1 MKEDKIYSRTRFC
14 ITNRVPKKDKNTKI
28 LFFLAKKGWNTLL
41 KFRIFILWRKA
52 INPIIDE
59 LCIDQAKN
67 IATKISNEEATVV
80 MDKYCY
86 DDLITI
92 IRDNDGNIKI
102 LKTNTK
108 NINQIMSD
116 IPVSMLDK
124 FKQSENANISLHL
137 GSILGTK
144 IFSATGPKINIRIAN
159 VGNVDTKLKSEF
171 ISQGINQTLH
181 RIYLELNCE
190 VTILTPYDTIKQK
203 IDNQV
208 LIAESVIVG
217 DVPYSY
223 YNMNGNGEMTIIPD
237 IE

>member
-14 ITNRVPKKDKNTKI
+14 ITNRVSKKEKNTKV
-28 LFFLAKKGWNTLL
+28 FSV
-41 KFRIFILWRKA
+41 IFIIIVAIFTFYTIRKA

-59 LCIDQAKN
+59 LCIDKAKN

-124 FKQSENANISLHL
+124 FKQSKNANISLHL

-223 YNMNGNGEMTIIPD
+223 YNMNGNGETTIIPD

>member
-14 ITNRVPKKDKNTKI
+14 ITNRVSKKDKNTKI
-28 LFFLAKKGWNTLL
+28 FSV
-41 KFRIFILWRKA
+41 IFIIIVAIFTFYTIRKA

-223 YNMNGNGEMTIIPD
+223 YNMNGNGETTIIPD

>member
-1 MKEDKIYSRTRFC
+1 M
-14 ITNRVPKKDKNTKI
+14 
-28 LFFLAKKGWNTLL
+28 
-41 KFRIFILWRKA
+41 
-52 INPIIDE
+52 
-59 LCIDQAKN
+59 
-67 IATKISNEEATVV
+67 
-80 MDKYCY
+80 
-86 DDLITI
+86 
-92 IRDNDGNIKI
+92 
-102 LKTNTK
+102 
-108 NINQIMSD
+108 
-116 IPVSMLDK
+116 
-124 FKQSENANISLHL
+124 
-137 GSILGTK
+137 
-144 IFSATGPKINIRIAN
+144 
-159 VGNVDTKLKSEF
+159 GNVDTKLKSEF

>member
-14 ITNRVPKKDKNTKI
+14 ITNRVSKKEKNTKI
-28 LFFLAKKGWNTLL
+28 FSV
-41 KFRIFILWRKA
+41 IFIIIVAIFTFYTIRKA

-124 FKQSENANISLHL
+124 FKQSKNANISLHL

-223 YNMNGNGEMTIIPD
+223 YNMNGNGETTIIPD

>member
-14 ITNRVPKKDKNTKI
+14 ITRKANKARKNK
-28 LFFLAKKGWNTLL
+28 AN
-41 KFRIFILWRKA
+41 IFVSISFVTIIAIFTFYVIRNA

-59 LCIDQAKN
+59 LCIDKAKN

-92 IRDNDGNIKI
+92 IRDSDGNIKI

-116 IPVSMLDK
+116 IPVSMLEK
-124 FKQSENANISLHL
+124 FKQSENTNISIYL

-144 IFSATGPKINIRIAN
+144 LFSAAGPKINIRIAN

-171 ISQGINQTLH
+171 TSQGINQTLH

-223 YNMNGNGEMTIIPD
+223 YNMNGNGETTIIPGM
-237 IE
+237 E

>member
-14 ITNRVPKKDKNTKI
+14 ITRKANKARKNK
-28 LFFLAKKGWNTLL
+28 AN
-41 KFRIFILWRKA
+41 IFVSISFVTIIAIFTFYVIRNA

-59 LCIDQAKN
+59 LCIDKAKN

-92 IRDNDGNIKI
+92 IRDSDGNIKI

-116 IPVSMLDK
+116 IPVSMLEK
-124 FKQSENANISLHL
+124 FKQSENTNISIYL

-144 IFSATGPKINIRIAN
+144 LFSATGPKINIRIAN

-171 ISQGINQTLH
+171 TSQGINQTLH

-223 YNMNGNGEMTIIPD
+223 YNMNGNGETTIIPGM
-237 IE
+237 E

>member
-14 ITNRVPKKDKNTKI
+14 ITNRVPKKGKNTKI
-28 LFFLAKKGWNTLL
+28 FSV
-41 KFRIFILWRKA
+41 IFIIIVAIFTFYTIRKA

-124 FKQSENANISLHL
+124 FKKSENANISLYL

-171 ISQGINQTLH
+171 TSQGINQTLH

-223 YNMNGNGEMTIIPD
+223 YNMNGNGETTIIPD

>member
-14 ITNRVPKKDKNTKI
+14 VTGKATKLKKNKVS
-28 LFFLAKKGWNTLL
+28 
-41 KFRIFILWRKA
+41 IFISSVFVIVIAVFTFYIIRNA

-59 LCIDQAKN
+59 LCIDKAKN

-116 IPVSMLDK
+116 IPVSMLEK
-124 FKQSENANISLHL
+124 FKQSENTNISIYL
-137 GSILGTK
+137 GSVLGTK

-171 ISQGINQTLH
+171 TSQGINQTLH

-223 YNMNGNGEMTIIPD
+223 YNMNGNGETTIIPGM
-237 IE
+237 E

>member
-14 ITNRVPKKDKNTKI
+14 VTGKATQLKKNKVS
-28 LFFLAKKGWNTLL
+28 
-41 KFRIFILWRKA
+41 IFISSVFVIVIAVFTFYIIRNA

-59 LCIDQAKN
+59 LCIDKAKN

-116 IPVSMLDK
+116 IPVSMLEK
-124 FKQSENANISLHL
+124 FKQSENTNISIYL
-137 GSILGTK
+137 GSVLGTK

-171 ISQGINQTLH
+171 TSQGINQTLH

-223 YNMNGNGEMTIIPD
+223 YNMNGNGETTIIPGM
-237 IE
+237 E

>member
-14 ITNRVPKKDKNTKI
+14 ITNIVPKKDKNTKI
-28 LFFLAKKGWNTLL
+28 FSV
-41 KFRIFILWRKA
+41 IFIIIVAIFTFYTIRKA

-144 IFSATGPKINIRIAN
+144 IFSATVPKIKGKR
-159 VGNVDTKLKSEF
+159 E
-171 ISQGINQTLH
+171 
-181 RIYLELNCE
+181 
-190 VTILTPYDTIKQK
+190 
-203 IDNQV
+203 
-208 LIAESVIVG
+208 
-217 DVPYSY
+217 
-223 YNMNGNGEMTIIPD
+223 
-237 IE
+237 

>member
-14 ITNRVPKKDKNTKI
+14 VTGKATQLKKNKVS
-28 LFFLAKKGWNTLL
+28 
-41 KFRIFILWRKA
+41 IFISSVFVIVIAVFTFYIIRNA

-59 LCIDQAKN
+59 LCIDKAKN

-116 IPVSMLDK
+116 IPVSMLEK
-124 FKQSENANISLHL
+124 FKQSENTNISIYL

-171 ISQGINQTLH
+171 TSQGINQTLH

-223 YNMNGNGEMTIIPD
+223 YNMNGNGETTIIPGM
-237 IE
+237 E

>member
-14 ITNRVPKKDKNTKI
+14 VTGKATKFNKNKAT
-28 LFFLAKKGWNTLL
+28 
-41 KFRIFILWRKA
+41 IFISSVFVIIIAVFTFYIIRSA

-67 IATKISNEEATVV
+67 IATKISNEEATVI

-116 IPVSMLDK
+116 IPVNMLDK
-124 FKQSENANISLHL
+124 FKQSENANISLYL

-171 ISQGINQTLH
+171 TSQGINQTLH

-190 VTILTPYDTIKQK
+190 VTILTPYDTIKQR

-223 YNMNGNGEMTIIPD
+223 YNMNGNGETTIIPGL
-237 IE
+237 E

>member
-14 ITNRVPKKDKNTKI
+14 ITRKANKARKNK
-28 LFFLAKKGWNTLL
+28 AN
-41 KFRIFILWRKA
+41 IFVSISFVTIIAIFTFYVIRNA

-59 LCIDQAKN
+59 LCIDKAKN

-92 IRDNDGNIKI
+92 IRDSDGNIKI

-116 IPVSMLDK
+116 IPVSMLEK
-124 FKQSENANISLHL
+124 FKQSENTNISIYL

-144 IFSATGPKINIRIAN
+144 LFSATGPKINIKIAN

-171 ISQGINQTLH
+171 TSQGINQTLH

-223 YNMNGNGEMTIIPD
+223 YNMNGNGETTIIPGM
-237 IE
+237 E

>member
-14 ITNRVPKKDKNTKI
+14 ITNRVSKKEKNTKV
-28 LFFLAKKGWNTLL
+28 FSV
-41 KFRIFILWRKA
+41 IFIIIVAIFTFYTIRKA

-59 LCIDQAKN
+59 VCIDKAKN

-124 FKQSENANISLHL
+124 FKQSENANISLYL

-171 ISQGINQTLH
+171 TSQGINQTLH

-223 YNMNGNGEMTIIPD
+223 YNMNGNGETTIIPD

>member
-14 ITNRVPKKDKNTKI
+14 ITNRVPKKGKNTKI
-28 LFFLAKKGWNTLL
+28 FSV
-41 KFRIFILWRKA
+41 IFIIIVAIFTFYTIKKA
-52 INPIIDE
+52 IHPIIAD
-59 LCIDQAKN
+59 LYIDHAKN
-67 IATKISNEEATVV
+67 IANKISNEAATIV
-80 MDKYCY
+80 MDKYRY

-108 NINQIMSD
+108 NINQIMTD

-124 FKQSENANISLHL
+124 FKKSENANISLYL

-171 ISQGINQTLH
+171 TSQGINQTLH

>member
-14 ITNRVPKKDKNTKI
+14 ITNRVSKKEKNTKV
-28 LFFLAKKGWNTLL
+28 FSV
-41 KFRIFILWRKA
+41 IFIIIVAIFTFYTIRKA

-59 LCIDQAKN
+59 LCIDKAKN

-124 FKQSENANISLHL
+124 FRQSENANISLYL

-171 ISQGINQTLH
+171 TSQGINQTLH

-223 YNMNGNGEMTIIPD
+223 YNMNGNGETTIIPD

>member
-14 ITNRVPKKDKNTKI
+14 ITNRVPKKHKNTKI
-28 LFFLAKKGWNTLL
+28 FSV
-41 KFRIFILWRKA
+41 IFIIIVAIFTFYTIRKA

>member
-14 ITNRVPKKDKNTKI
+14 ITNRVSKKEKNTKV
-28 LFFLAKKGWNTLL
+28 FSV
-41 KFRIFILWRKA
+41 IFIIIVAIFTFYTIRKA

-223 YNMNGNGEMTIIPD
+223 YNMNGNGETTIIPD

>member
-14 ITNRVPKKDKNTKI
+14 ITNRVSKKEKNTKV
-28 LFFLAKKGWNTLL
+28 FSV
-41 KFRIFILWRKA
+41 IFIIIVAIFTFYTIRKA

-59 LCIDQAKN
+59 LCIDKAKN

-223 YNMNGNGEMTIIPD
+223 YNMNGNGETTIIPD

>member
-14 ITNRVPKKDKNTKI
+14 ITNRVSKKEKNTKV
-28 LFFLAKKGWNTLL
+28 FSV
-41 KFRIFILWRKA
+41 IFIIIVAIFTFYTIRKA

-59 LCIDQAKN
+59 LCIDKAKN

-124 FKQSENANISLHL
+124 FKQSENANISLYL

-171 ISQGINQTLH
+171 TSQGINQTLH

-203 IDNQV
+203 INNQV

-223 YNMNGNGEMTIIPD
+223 YNMNGNGETTIIPD

>member
-14 ITNRVPKKDKNTKI
+14 ITNRVSKKEKNTKV
-28 LFFLAKKGWNTLL
+28 FSV
-41 KFRIFILWRKA
+41 IFIIIVAIFTFYAIRKA

-59 LCIDQAKN
+59 LCIDKAKN

-124 FKQSENANISLHL
+124 FKQSENANISLYL

-171 ISQGINQTLH
+171 TSQGINQTLH

-223 YNMNGNGEMTIIPD
+223 YNMNGNGETTIIPD

>member
-28 LFFLAKKGWNTLL
+28 FSV
-41 KFRIFILWRKA
+41 IFIIIVAIFTFYTIRKA

-124 FKQSENANISLHL
+124 FKQSKNANISLHL
-137 GSILGTK
+137 GSILGSK

-223 YNMNGNGEMTIIPD
+223 YNMNGNGETTIIPD

>member
-14 ITNRVPKKDKNTKI
+14 ITNRVSKKEKNTKV
-28 LFFLAKKGWNTLL
+28 FSV
-41 KFRIFILWRKA
+41 IFIIIVAIFTFYTIRKA

-59 LCIDQAKN
+59 LCIDKAKN

-108 NINQIMSD
+108 NINQLMSD

-124 FKQSENANISLHL
+124 FKQSENANISLYL

-171 ISQGINQTLH
+171 TSQGINQTLH

-190 VTILTPYDTIKQK
+190 VTIPTPYDTIKQK

-223 YNMNGNGEMTIIPD
+223 YNMNGNGETTIIPD

>member
-14 ITNRVPKKDKNTKI
+14 ITNRVSKKEKNTKV
-28 LFFLAKKGWNTLL
+28 FSV
-41 KFRIFILWRKA
+41 IFIIIVAIFTFYTIRKA

-59 LCIDQAKN
+59 LCIDKAKN

-124 FKQSENANISLHL
+124 FKQSENANISLYL

-171 ISQGINQTLH
+171 TSQGINQTLH

-223 YNMNGNGEMTIIPD
+223 YNMNGNGETTIIPD

>member
-14 ITNRVPKKDKNTKI
+14 ITNRVSKKEKNTKV
-28 LFFLAKKGWNTLL
+28 FSV
-41 KFRIFILWRKA
+41 IFIIIVAIFTFYTIRKA

-59 LCIDQAKN
+59 LCIDKAKN

-124 FKQSENANISLHL
+124 FKQSENANISLYL

-144 IFSATGPKINIRIAN
+144 IFSATGPKINIRIAS

-223 YNMNGNGEMTIIPD
+223 YNMNGNGETTIIPD

>member
-14 ITNRVPKKDKNTKI
+14 ITNRVSKKEKNTKV
-28 LFFLAKKGWNTLL
+28 FSV
-41 KFRIFILWRKA
+41 IFIIIVAIFTFYTIRKA

-59 LCIDQAKN
+59 LCIDKAKN

-124 FKQSENANISLHL
+124 FKQSENANISLYL

-171 ISQGINQTLH
+171 ISQGINQTIH

-223 YNMNGNGEMTIIPD
+223 YNMNGNGETTIIPD

>member
-14 ITNRVPKKDKNTKI
+14 ITNRVSKKEKNTKV
-28 LFFLAKKGWNTLL
+28 FSV
-41 KFRIFILWRKA
+41 IFIIIVAIFTFYTIRKA

-59 LCIDQAKN
+59 LCIDKAKN

-108 NINQIMSD
+108 NINQIMLD

-124 FKQSENANISLHL
+124 FKQSENANISLYL

-171 ISQGINQTLH
+171 TSQGINQTLH

-223 YNMNGNGEMTIIPD
+223 YNMNGNGETTIIPD

>member
-14 ITNRVPKKDKNTKI
+14 ITNRVSKKEKNTKV
-28 LFFLAKKGWNTLL
+28 FSV
-41 KFRIFILWRKA
+41 IFIIIVAIFTFYTIRKA

-59 LCIDQAKN
+59 LCIDKAKN

-124 FKQSENANISLHL
+124 FKQSENANISLYL

-159 VGNVDTKLKSEF
+159 VGNVDTKLESEF

-223 YNMNGNGEMTIIPD
+223 YNMNGNGETTIIPD

>member
-14 ITNRVPKKDKNTKI
+14 ITNR
-28 LFFLAKKGWNTLL
+28 
-41 KFRIFILWRKA
+41 
-52 INPIIDE
+52 DE
-59 LCIDQAKN
+59 LCIDKAKN

-124 FKQSENANISLHL
+124 FRQSENANISLYL

-171 ISQGINQTLH
+171 TSQGINQTLH

-223 YNMNGNGEMTIIPD
+223 YNMNGNGETTIIPD

>member
-14 ITNRVPKKDKNTKI
+14 ITNRVSKKDKNTKI
-28 LFFLAKKGWNTLL
+28 FSV
-41 KFRIFILWRKA
+41 IFIIIVAIFTFYTIRKA

-124 FKQSENANISLHL
+124 FKQSKNANISLHL

-223 YNMNGNGEMTIIPD
+223 YNMNGNGETTIIPD

>member
-14 ITNRVPKKDKNTKI
+14 ITNRVSKKEKNTKV
-28 LFFLAKKGWNTLL
+28 FSV
-41 KFRIFILWRKA
+41 IFIIIVAIFTFYTIRKA

-59 LCIDQAKN
+59 LCIDKAKN

-124 FKQSENANISLHL
+124 FKQSENANISLYL

-171 ISQGINQTLH
+171 TSQGINQTLH

>member
-14 ITNRVPKKDKNTKI
+14 ITNRVSKKDKNTKI
-28 LFFLAKKGWNTLL
+28 FSV
-41 KFRIFILWRKA
+41 IFIIIVAIFTFYTIRKA

-59 LCIDQAKN
+59 LCIDKAKN

-124 FKQSENANISLHL
+124 FKQSENANISLYL

-223 YNMNGNGEMTIIPD
+223 YNMNGNGETTIIPD

>member
-14 ITNRVPKKDKNTKI
+14 ITNRVPKKGKNTKI
-28 LFFLAKKGWNTLL
+28 FSV
-41 KFRIFILWRKA
+41 IFIIIVAIFTFYTIRKA

-108 NINQIMSD
+108 NINQIMTD

-124 FKQSENANISLHL
+124 FKKSENANISLYL

-171 ISQGINQTLH
+171 TSQGINQTLH

>member
-1 MKEDKIYSRTRFC
+1 ME
-14 ITNRVPKKDKNTKI
+14 
-28 LFFLAKKGWNTLL
+28 
-41 KFRIFILWRKA
+41 
-52 INPIIDE
+52 
-59 LCIDQAKN
+59 
-67 IATKISNEEATVV
+67 
-80 MDKYCY
+80 KYCY
-86 DDLITI
+86 DDLIKI

-223 YNMNGNGEMTIIPD
+223 YNMNGNGETTIIPD

>member
-14 ITNRVPKKDKNTKI
+14 ITNRVSKKEKNTKV
-28 LFFLAKKGWNTLL
+28 FSV
-41 KFRIFILWRKA
+41 IFIIIVAIFTFYTIRKA

-124 FKQSENANISLHL
+124 FKQSENANISLYL

-171 ISQGINQTLH
+171 TSQGINQTLH

-223 YNMNGNGEMTIIPD
+223 YNMNGNGETTIIPD